1 MYMKCLLPLPLFI
14 NISNTLPATHKTSKY
29 KVVKQLLH
37 AKHIFKDSRLGFY
50 NRQIPP
56 GCHDIHVFVNIV

>member
-1 MYMKCLLPLPLFI
+1 MHVHEMLVNVLTPFFI

-37 AKHIFKDSRLGFY
+37 AKHI
-50 NRQIPP
+50 
-56 GCHDIHVFVNIV
+56 